1 MDCPAIQTL
10 DQAPQSVCLHC
21 VVSLHRRRRRS
32 NTVNTVKCANTT
44 NLVPQNLLLGDPVE
58 SLNVSN
64 NDSDYEVD
72 HDDGPQEDDAY
83 Q

>member
-1 MDCPAIQTL
+1 M
-10 DQAPQSVCLHC
+10 
-21 VVSLHRRRRRS
+21 
-32 NTVNTVKCANTT
+32 NTEKCTNTT

-64 NDSDYEVD
+64 NDSNNEVD
-72 HDDGPQEDDAY
+72 HDDGPKKDDAY